1 MSLGD
6 WGLACLWLLGMLIV
20 IAAVLGL
27 VAVTDPSRRH
37 AARTAAG
44 TEVPDPSGPTA
55 PPPTGGPEPP
65 A

>member
-27 VAVTDPSRRH
+27 VAVTDPIHRRVP
-37 AARTAAG
+37 RPVAG
-44 TEVPDPSGPTA
+44 LEVPDPSGSTA
-55 PPPTGGPEPP
+55 PSPTDAPDPP

>member
-27 VAVTDPSRRH
+27 VAVADPIRRRGPRASAG
-37 AARTAAG
+37 AA
-44 TEVPDPSGPTA
+44 VPDPPGPSA
-55 PPPTGGPEPP
+55 PSPTGGPDLP

>member
-6 WGLACLWLLGMLIV
+6 WGLACLWLFGMLIV

-27 VAVTDPSRRH
+27 VALADSTRGRAGGAGETPAVPGSSGLTAPS
-37 AARTAAG
+37 ATGA
-44 TEVPDPSGPTA
+44 PDP
-55 PPPTGGPEPP
+55 P

>member
-6 WGLACLWLLGMLIV
+6 WGLACLWLLGMLVV

-27 VAVTDPSRRH
+27 VAVTDPIHRR
-37 AARTAAG
+37 APQAAAG
-44 TEVPDPSGPTA
+44 AGVPDPSGPTA
-55 PPPTGGPEPP
+55 PSPTGGPDPP